1 MSDTRPFGLP
11 DGEQAG
17 NLIVLAIHGWALS
30 MEVFLRREFGS
41 RYIGAY
47 GALVPIIILLQ
58 AMMWNGQDLRPLFLF
73 CGVFLVFCGGAR
85 LDALRRARRGEV
97 NHTYYSG
104 RPLLKTFF
112 PWCSEATVKKFVEPL
127 FVAAIGIFL
136 TDWNPPLGIY
146 VTFSSC
152 ALFMR
157 VHSAEM
163 WLRRR
168 AAEMNDAVLEQQDVT
183 QRFRDLRGD
192 YF

>member
-1 MSDTRPFGLP
+1 
-11 DGEQAG
+11 
-17 NLIVLAIHGWALS
+17 
-30 MEVFLRREFGS
+30 
-41 RYIGAY
+41 
-47 GALVPIIILLQ
+47 
-58 AMMWNGQDLRPLFLF
+58 
-73 CGVFLVFCGGAR
+73 
-85 LDALRRARRGEV
+85 
-97 NHTYYSG
+97 
-104 RPLLKTFF
+104 
-112 PWCSEATVKKFVEPL
+112 
-127 FVAAIGIFL
+127 
-136 TDWNPPLGIY
+136 LGIY